1 MDSVLVS
8 HIWRPRALRRVV
20 ANASAAVMLLVVA
33 VIAAYGAQEAGVVSA
48 VRENEQPPLVVEGES
63 ASDVF
68 GLGRSVV
75 VRGSVRHGVVSF
87 GGDVIVEGRVEGD
100 VAAVGGSVRQSP
112 GSFIGGDVIVI
123 GGAYHHGK
131 SAPGRDPRSKTL
143 MYAGYEEELREMAR
157 HPSSLLTPRLSPVYV
172 GQRVLSVLFWF
183 ILSLALT
190 AMSPGAIS
198 RAVARLQLT
207 NLRVAVIGVVGAFV
221 LTFGST
227 ISLKL
232 LPPALGA
239 TVGMMALLCLLV
251 SYVFGRVVI
260 HAATGR
266 WLQRQLLS
274 EERRSESVALLLG
287 AGFWAVMLTLPYVW
301 PLLVAGLVVAS
312 LGLSLTARYRIG
324 WKRA

>member
-1 MDSVLVS
+1 MNSVLLFR
-8 HIWRPRALRRVV
+8 IWCPCGALRRAAAQASTAVLLIGIVAVV
-20 ANASAAVMLLVVA
+20 AHGAPEIGVGAA
-33 VIAAYGAQEAGVVSA
+33 
-48 VRENEQPPLVVEGES
+48 RTDEQPPLVVEGES

-87 GGDVIVEGRVEGD
+87 GGDVVVEGRVEGD
-100 VAAVGGSVRQSP
+100 VAAVGGSVRQLP

-131 SAPGRDPRSKTL
+131 SAPGRHPRSKTL

-157 HPSSLLTPRLSPVYV
+157 NPASLLLPRLSPVYL
-172 GQRVLSVLFWF
+172 GQRMLSVLFWF
-183 ILSLALT
+183 ILSLAIT
-190 AMSPGAIS
+190 ALSPGAIS

-207 NLRVAVIGVVGAFV
+207 NLRVAVIGIVGAFV

-227 ISLKL
+227 VSLKL
-232 LPPALGA
+232 LPPALG
-239 TVGMMALLCLLV
+239 TMVGMMALLCLLV

-260 HAATGR
+260 NAATGR
-266 WLQRQLLS
+266 WLQRRLLA

-287 AGFWAVMLTLPYVW
+287 AGFWAVMLALPYVW
-301 PLLVAGLVVAS
+301 PLLAAGLVVAS
-312 LGLSLTARYRIG
+312 LGLTLTARYRIG